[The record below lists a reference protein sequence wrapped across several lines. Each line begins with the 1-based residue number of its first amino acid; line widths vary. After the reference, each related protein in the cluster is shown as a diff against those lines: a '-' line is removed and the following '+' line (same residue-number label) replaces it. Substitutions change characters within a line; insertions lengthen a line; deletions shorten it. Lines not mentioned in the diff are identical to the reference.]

1 MNRKDNQMNQQT
13 YDIYVGNVPK
23 NINEED
29 LKQIFCKYGEVKQV
43 LCRWKEDYFGYGI
56 IKFLYKQ
63 DADRILRETEQVSWN
78 GYIMSVKAARRS
90 DHSHQNGQLGI
101 ENKNSYP
108 DMNKNQ
114 LYMGSKTLN
123 TDYGY
128 FQHPVNNN
136 EKPMSFSQL
145 MMIEVLCTNVED
157 AVTFYGCPVKR
168 SDELMLIMNAL
179 SNLNLNQC
187 RSDKKPSMKKI
198 YAALFSE
205 DKSWYRC
212 SVMQNT
218 LPNKP
223 GMCSVRYI
231 DYGNHEEIS
240 YRNIVEIPESLQKI
254 PPIAAK
260 FIFTNLKCDNKST
273 KKSCLHQ
280 LINKRMSLCAYL
292 AHPSMEY
299 HVVKCSCVGKDV
311 ILDTINKG
319 FAKPQRSA
327 YFKHE
332 SSNQEFD
339 SKHKAYACGTE
350 IKSLP
355 AYYPELMQCCNSKP
369 VESATA
375 CVSVNNKKPHKM
387 QLKVKDVSLKSEELL
402 CNGTVEE
409 TKKESDFH
417 PKMIIKRGSEL
428 GDLVKGNV
436 SVNLPKEKDSNQHST
451 PMVNNFLPQLDSVIP
466 NLKLINKIRG
476 LVLQSSDDSI
486 INSAVDVLKN
496 EMNTIELTETAIKYV
511 DDSIKDYNKAIEE
524 IKECQDKS
532 ILPSLKSK
540 RDSCKLALCLK
551 LKEYLGSC
559 DSTIFE
565 RKDKIQKLITD
576 LASNSNAWTN
586 VQLHKKPESI
596 EELIVEY
603 NKVKDERW
611 NLVSKARAKTN
622 QTHTEFM
629 SLLTVL
635 QNEFYLNTLEEN
647 EALDSNSSVISNT
660 TTTYSDQ
667 FDKSLK
673 ELGKALEEE
682 IHSLTQKKDKDDFLV
697 TRCLLEFLDHN
708 KEKIDVLCDL
718 YENRYAMYNELSKL
732 PIIDDTL
739 KELKNASDEI
749 HLLSNQLAQINVG
762 DNSQHEDAAI
772 RRQFHRAL
780 LKEDTLKG
788 ILAKVSAD
796 HFPELYIE
804 TPELNL
810 NYYIQNRLLL
820 KNWKPEYFLNFGT
833 GPRGESSYVSCL
845 LDEPVTIKEYSFQNS
860 EECNAFIHKVVL
872 WNQIK
877 SDMLVKVKALFFKD
891 EKTIC
896 VILPSVTNTL
906 FGSTPV
912 PSPYEGEKAC
922 RFLRQILIALKDV
935 HIEGLVHQLIH
946 PLTIV
951 VDNEKALLDFCFD
964 HNFLEGKLCAKG
976 ICFLPPENKAVHES
990 ADMYG
995 FGCLVLWTL
1004 FPNLSFTAT
1013 ADGVPDIAAFRSI
1026 IEELILPKDY
1036 ALLCALIDANPERR
1050 PSSCTLLSKN
1060 FLSKYETFCR
1070 SSTKNS

>member
-1 MNRKDNQMNQQT
+1 MNRQENIQMNQQT

-23 NINEED
+23 NIKEED
-29 LKQIFCKYGEVKQV
+29 LKQIFSKYGEVKQV

-56 IKFLYKQ
+56 IKFFYKH
-63 DADRILRETEQVSWN
+63 DADRILRQTEHVTWN
-78 GYIMSVKAARRS
+78 GYTMSVKTARRS

-114 LYMGSKTLN
+114 LYVGSKTAH

-128 FQHPVNNN
+128 FQHPVNIN
-136 EKPMSFSQL
+136 EKPMSYSQV
-145 MMIEVLCTNVED
+145 MMMEVMCSSVED
-157 AVTFYGCPVKR
+157 AITFYGCPVKR

-179 SNLNLNQC
+179 SNLNLNQN

-205 DKSWYRC
+205 DNTWYRC
-212 SVMQNT
+212 SVIQNT

-223 GMCSVRYI
+223 GMCSVHYI
-231 DYGNHEEIS
+231 DYGNYEEIS
-240 YRNIVEIPESLQKI
+240 YRNIVEIPDSLQKI
-254 PPIAAK
+254 PPIASK
-260 FIFTNLKCDNKST
+260 FIFTNLICDNKSS

-280 LINKRMSLCAYL
+280 LVNKRMTLCAYL
-292 AHPSMEY
+292 AYPCMEY
-299 HVVKCSCVGKDV
+299 HVVKCSCVGKD
-311 ILDTINKG
+311 IISDTINKG
-319 FAKPQRSA
+319 FAKSQRST
-327 YFKHE
+327 YFKPD
-332 SSNQEFD
+332 SSNHEFD
-339 SKHKAYACGTE
+339 SKYKAYACGND
-350 IKSLP
+350 IKSLS
-355 AYYPELMQCCNSKP
+355 AYYPEPTQSFNSKL

-375 CVSVNNKKPHKM
+375 YTSVNNIKSRKVQPKIKDIM
-387 QLKVKDVSLKSEELL
+387 QKSEEL

-436 SVNLPKEKDSNQHST
+436 SVNLPKEKDSNQCSAY
-451 PMVNNFLPQLDSVIP
+451 MLDAVIP

-486 INSAVDVLKN
+486 INNAVDVLRY

-511 DDSIKDYNKAIEE
+511 DDSIQDYTKAIEE
-524 IKECQDKS
+524 IKKCQDMS
-532 ILPSLKSK
+532 LLPSLKSE
-540 RDSCKLALCLK
+540 RDSCRLALCHK

-586 VQLHKKPESI
+586 VQLHKKPGSI
-596 EELIVEY
+596 DELVTEY

-622 QTHTEFM
+622 QAHTEFM
-629 SLLTVL
+629 SLLAVL
-635 QNEFYLNTLEEN
+635 QKEFYLNTLEEN
-647 EALDSNSSVISNT
+647 EALDSLESNSSVNNSNT

-667 FDKSLK
+667 LDKVLK

-697 TRCLLEFLDHN
+697 TQCLLEFLDHN
-708 KEKIDVLCDL
+708 KEKVDVLCDL
-718 YENRYAMYNELSKL
+718 YENRYAKYNELSKL
-732 PIIDDTL
+732 PSIDNTL
-739 KELKNASDEI
+739 KELTNASDEI
-749 HLLSNQLAQINVG
+749 HRVTNNLTQINTG
-762 DNSQHEDAAI
+762 DSLQHEDASL
-772 RRQFHRAL
+772 RRQLHQAL
-780 LKEDTLKG
+780 LKEDSLKG

-796 HFPELYIE
+796 HFPELHIE
-804 TPELNL
+804 NPDLDLNSCM
-810 NYYIQNRLLL
+810 QNRLLR
-820 KNWKPEYFLNFGT
+820 KSWKPEYFLNFGT

-845 LDEPVTIKEYSFQNS
+845 LDEPITIKEYSFQNS
-860 EECNAFIHKVVL
+860 DECRAFINTGVL

-877 SDMLVKVKALFFKD
+877 SDMLVKVKALFLKE

-896 VILPSVTNTL
+896 VVLPSLTNTL
-906 FGSTPV
+906 FQNAPV
-912 PSPYEGEKAC
+912 PSPYEGERVC
-922 RFLRQILIALKDV
+922 RFLRQVLIALKDV
-935 HIEGLVHQLIH
+935 HIEGLVHHFIH
-946 PLTIV
+946 PSTIV
-951 VDNEKALLDFCFD
+951 IENEKALLDFCFD
-964 HNFLEGKLCAKG
+964 DHYLDGKLNLKG
-976 ICFLPPENKAVHES
+976 ICFQPPENKAVHES
-990 ADMYG
+990 ADMYA
-995 FGCLVLWTL
+995 FGCLVLWAL

-1013 ADGVPDIAAFRSI
+1013 ADGVPNIAAFRSI

-1036 ALLCALIDANPERR
+1036 ALLSALLDANPERR
-1050 PSSCTLLSKN
+1050 PSSCTLISKN

-1070 SSTKNS
+1070 SNSKNS